1 MDNITSARER
11 LKICNSANKFCQ
23 NSVNVDNLLNKNKN
37 ATTNHFWNAIK
48 EWINVNDYKNPLA
61 IQSELALPIVK
72 IIDSNTLLAWKAEL
86 NALGYIVIVDS
97 SAFKVKLP

>member
-1 MDNITSARER
+1 MDNIISAKDR
-11 LKICNSANKFCQ
+11 LKICNKADQFC
-23 NSVNVDNLLNKNKN
+23 NNPGNVDNLLTNNK
-37 ATTNHFWNAIK
+37 TVITNHFWNAIK

-72 IIDSNTLLAWKAEL
+72 IIDSNILLAWKAEL
-86 NALGYIVIVDS
+86 NALGYHVSMDD